1 MGLRALHQ
9 ILDTDHDCSIDERYK
24 NSDWVVLLDSL
35 AMMDSSRW
43 EMRIERELLLLFND
57 GVGVGG
63 LITAMI
69 IITCI
74 RTRKTRT
81 CFNI

>member
-9 ILDTDHDCSIDERYK
+9 ILDTDHDCSIDERHK

-57 GVGVGG
+57 GVGGGG

-69 IITCI
+69 IMPCI

-81 CFNI
+81 CFNM